1 MQLSHYDS
9 VRPAPLYTWTIILYF
24 RPDNY
29 MDCPTVITEKVQT
42 KAERQMVSG
51 TFSSPITCQIPFQC
65 RQTSVKC
72 YTRYRAEST
81 VTRGLVSWLEAKEGL
96 RSCKEVRRTQ
106 RNVKTVKLVRLGA
119 GGGVPTLLVRAI
131 ELLPVVECTHQY

>member
-9 VRPAPLYTWTIILYF
+9 VRLAPLYTWTIILYF

-81 VTRGLVSWLEAKEGL
+81 VTRGLVSWLGAKEGL

-106 RNVKTVKLVRLGA
+106 RNVKTVQLVRLGA
-119 GGGVPTLLVRAI
+119 GGGVPTVG
-131 ELLPVVECTHQY
+131 ESH

>member
-1 MQLSHYDS
+1 
-9 VRPAPLYTWTIILYF
+9 
-24 RPDNY
+24 

-81 VTRGLVSWLEAKEGL
+81 LT
-96 RSCKEVRRTQ
+96 T
-106 RNVKTVKLVRLGA
+106 LGNSGTCLMA
-119 GGGVPTLLVRAI
+119 GGEGRF
-131 ELLPVVECTHQY
+131 EVVQRGQTDTEKC